1 MTRLPART
9 LRPACVLPA
18 PRVGANLLMC
28 AVVVCAAAPWIAR
41 AQASPPAPS
50 GSTAGE
56 AASSAAAAAET
67 AGLQAWAP
75 RLRAEY
81 LSGEAILVPFQA
93 HNPGATELQVPDL
106 AARPWLVTFAL
117 QADGGQVQRRSTT
130 APAVDP
136 GGAVR
141 LAPRGGRLALLEVPG
156 TAALKPG
163 RYRLVVTVQGPAGP
177 IELGRQDLT
186 VAAPRPVSGSL
197 PDASAARA
205 VLSTVWLH
213 AAAQGFDLYLHE
225 AQARSPLRPL
235 SHAHLAHLDQRV
247 EPLLSATRGSDA
259 NNRHVVWMEGPRRLV
274 ALQVRGRDAPDAPR
288 ALTLPWPR
296 AELMGRPATDGVGRL
311 HVPLWVP
318 APSGAG
324 GELRVLSLGARAEP
338 HFRRVAALDAPP
350 AVQVM
355 VTDDGAVQLLVQ
367 MLSGVDL
374 FTIGAE
380 EVSPD
385 LPVSGRKI
393 WRPVASER
401 ALAARFAPRAAAEGV
416 RAGLGL
422 CVLAA
427 TETAVQPRWFS
438 LRGATLPAGDVLPRP
453 AGAALAELLPAP
465 DGGVAAIW
473 RTQAGL
479 SLQWGPTM
487 QPVPADLGRAW
498 TLGWGEDGALLA
510 RGLSDGGPL
519 RLTPLAAP
527 ASPR

>member
-1 MTRLPART
+1 MNRLPARM
-9 LRPACVLPA
+9 LRLACVHPA
-18 PRVGANLLMC
+18 PRLGVNLLMC
-28 AVVVCAAAPWIAR
+28 AVVVFAFAPWMAR
-41 AQASPPAPS
+41 AQASPPSPP
-50 GSTAGE
+50 GSAAGA
-56 AASSAAAAAET
+56 AASSAAAAA
-67 AGLQAWAP
+67 GLQAWVP

-81 LSGEAILVPFQA
+81 LSGEAILVPFEA

-106 AARPWLVTFAL
+106 AVRPWLVTFAL
-117 QADGGQVQRRSTT
+117 QAAGGQVQRRSTT

-136 GGAVR
+136 GGSVR
-141 LAPRGGRLALLEVPG
+141 LAPRGRRLALLEVPG
-156 TAALKPG
+156 TAGLKPG
-163 RYRLVVTVQGPAGP
+163 RYSLVVTAQGPTGP
-177 IELGRQDLT
+177 VELGRQELT
-186 VAAPRPVSGSL
+186 VAAPRPVSGTL
-197 PDASAARA
+197 PDPSAARS

-235 SHAHLAHLDQRV
+235 SHAHLVHLDQRI
-247 EPLLSATRGSDA
+247 EPSLSATRGSDA
-259 NNRHVVWMEGPRRLV
+259 NNRHIVWMDGPRRLV
-274 ALQVRGRDAPDAPR
+274 ALQVRGRDTPDAPR

-296 AELMGRPATDGVGRL
+296 AELIGRPATDGIGRL

-324 GELRVLSLGARAEP
+324 GELRVLSLGSRAEP
-338 HFRRVAALDAPP
+338 HFRRVAALDAQP

-385 LPVSGRKI
+385 LPAAGRKI
-393 WRPVASER
+393 WRPVAGER

-422 CVLAA
+422 CVLTA

-438 LRGATLPAGDVLPRP
+438 LRGATLPAGEVLPRP

-465 DGGVAAIW
+465 DGSVAAIW

-479 SLQWGPTM
+479 SLQWGSTL
-487 QPVPADLGRAW
+487 QSVPADLGRAW
-498 TLGWGEDGALLA
+498 TLGWAEDGALLA

-519 RLTPLAAP
+519 RITPLAAP
-527 ASPR
+527 ALPR